1 MRLFVAT
8 RAGAEA
14 GDYSHTIE
22 GEMVRLPITCDD
34 PDCDCTQAMTGL
46 ASGMSTTTFTV
57 KDFDLDRRMYRQ
69 LLWDTL
75 LRDGWV
81 DEGNTE
87 DARWVDRLVELHLQL
102 AARFDPGALLRLS
115 GDELYERS

>member
-8 RAGAEA
+8 RAGAEVD
-14 GDYSHTIE
+14 DYSYTIE

-34 PDCDCTQAMTGL
+34 PECDCGQAMTGL

-57 KDFDLDRRMYRQ
+57 GELDLDIQMYKD

-75 LRDGWV
+75 ERDGWV
-81 DEGNTE
+81 NDDPQDHE
-87 DARWVDRLVELHLQL
+87 WVDRLVDLHTSL
-102 AARFDPGALLRLS
+102 ASRFQPGVPLRLS
-115 GDELYERS
+115 GDRLFERR